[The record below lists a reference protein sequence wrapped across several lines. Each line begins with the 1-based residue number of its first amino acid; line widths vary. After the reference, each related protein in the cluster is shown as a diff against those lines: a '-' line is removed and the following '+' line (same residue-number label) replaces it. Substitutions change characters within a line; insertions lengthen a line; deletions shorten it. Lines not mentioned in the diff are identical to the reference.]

1 MAPPGA
7 DTLTSSAPS
16 AVGPRDDHVYC
27 RSAAI
32 LERSEYCGCP
42 ICDETKAPTAIE
54 QPEVPDEGR
63 NQTQSDAIKM
73 QSRSMGR
80 YLMRGAISNQWWRL
94 EVLGATQRQS
104 EANKTPTKCN
114 QNTIKLRSRRN
125 QGAIKAQS
133 RRRQDAITMQS
144 RTRRATRRER
154 GSIVS
159 RRGDK
164 DHAVLIH
171 STLAHLRETAGVV
184 QVGILAKRKV
194 DDVYACPRARTGEE
208 SRRKACDKG

>member
-1 MAPPGA
+1 MRRRLRLQSSSPRYLMRGA
-7 DTLTSSAPS
+7 I
-16 AVGPRDDHVYC
+16 RC
-27 RSAAI
+27 
-32 LERSEYCGCP
+32 
-42 ICDETKAPTAIE
+42 
-54 QPEVPDEGR
+54 

-73 QSRSMGR
+73 QSRSVGR
-80 YLMRGAISNQWWRL
+80 YLMRGAISNQWWQL
-94 EVLGATQRQS
+94 VVLGATQRQS

-133 RRRQDAITMQS
+133 RRRQDANTMQS

-171 STLAHLRETAGVV
+171 STLAHLREAAGVV

-194 DDVYACPRARTGEE
+194 DDVYACPKARTGEWH
-208 SRRKACDKG
+208 SKRKACNKECSSAFIIR

>member
-1 MAPPGA
+1 
-7 DTLTSSAPS
+7 
-16 AVGPRDDHVYC
+16 
-27 RSAAI
+27 
-32 LERSEYCGCP
+32 
-42 ICDETKAPTAIE
+42 
-54 QPEVPDEGR
+54 
-63 NQTQSDAIKM
+63 
-73 QSRSMGR
+73 
-80 YLMRGAISNQWWRL
+80 MRGAISNQWWRL

-104 EANKTPTKCN
+104 EANTTRLQPNAIKTPSSCD
-114 QNTIKLRSRRN
+114 QD
-125 QGAIKAQS
+125 AIKAQS

-171 STLAHLRETAGVV
+171 STLAHLREAAGVV

-194 DDVYACPRARTGEE
+194 DDVYACPRTGTGEE
-208 SRRKACDKG
+208 SRRKACDKE

>member
-1 MAPPGA
+1 MRGA
-7 DTLTSSAPS
+7 I
-16 AVGPRDDHVYC
+16 RC
-27 RSAAI
+27 
-32 LERSEYCGCP
+32 
-42 ICDETKAPTAIE
+42 
-54 QPEVPDEGR
+54 

-73 QSRSMGR
+73 QSRSVGR
-80 YLMRGAISNQWWRL
+80 YLMRGAISNQWWQL

-104 EANKTPTKCN
+104 EANTTRLQPNAIKTPSSCD
-114 QNTIKLRSRRN
+114 QD
-125 QGAIKAQS
+125 AIKAQS

-171 STLAHLRETAGVV
+171 STLAHLREAAGVV

-194 DDVYACPRARTGEE
+194 DDVYACPKARTGEWH
-208 SRRKACDKG
+208 SRKKGMQQGVLLSASRPSAALSGPQRSSAALSGPQRPSALISAHIR

>member
-27 RSAAI
+27 KSAAI

-63 NQTQSDAIKM
+63 NQTQSDAIRRNQDAIKEHGQVPDEGCNQQSVVAIGGTRRYSAAIGSQQDSNQM
-73 QSRSMGR
+73 QSKHHQA
-80 YLMRGAISNQWWRL
+80 AIK
-94 EVLGATQRQS
+94 TQ
-104 EANKTPTKCN
+104 
-114 QNTIKLRSRRN
+114 SRRN

-171 STLAHLRETAGVV
+171 STLAHLREAAGVV

-194 DDVYACPRARTGEE
+194 DDVYACPRARTGE
-208 SRRKACDKG
+208 